1 MKTVRLR
8 SPVFEPEDS
17 GSVGGECHT
26 KSPEGGIAAG

>member
-8 SPVFEPEDS
+8 MPVLEPEGS
-17 GSVGGECHT
+17 GSVGRERHT